1 LVGVCESI
9 IVISLAIYLSACKGI
24 ESYKVSYVWQWRDR
38 LTKALH
44 SMNAG
49 DVADQAVRQL
59 DRAQRAD
66 RDRASKDPWTVK
78 VIANLS
84 SIIFGN
90 LT

>member
-1 LVGVCESI
+1 M
-9 IVISLAIYLSACKGI
+9 
-24 ESYKVSYVWQWRDR
+24 
-38 LTKALH
+38 TKALH

-49 DVADQAVRQL
+49 DVADQALRQL

-78 VIANLS
+78 VTANLS